1 MAQWDQQCLC
11 SVDPAPLVK
20 GLALPQLECR
30 WKLGLGSDPWPGEP
44 HMLQGGQKRKR
55 KKKVQ
60 LETCKK
66 HKGSEEKSQES
77 R

>member
-30 WKLGLGSDPWPGEP
+30 WKLGLGSDPWPGNSMCHRVTE
-44 HMLQGGQKRKR
+44 KE
-55 KKKVQ
+55 KK
-60 LETCKK
+60 LF
-66 HKGSEEKSQES
+66 KSPFVKP
-77 R
+77 